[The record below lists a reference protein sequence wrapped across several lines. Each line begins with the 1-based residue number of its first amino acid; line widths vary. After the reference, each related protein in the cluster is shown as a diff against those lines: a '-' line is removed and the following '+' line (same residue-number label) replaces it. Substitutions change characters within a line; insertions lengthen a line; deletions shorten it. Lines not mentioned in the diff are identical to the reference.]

1 MFSPH
6 SPPPPSLLYDKYIK
20 DCTKSGEIHLKAIE
34 IYKNNVIVYMSMNGK
49 NCTSRCVFI
58 YSRIITYHKR
68 VKKIH
73 SM

>member
-1 MFSPH
+1 MGSIDGYVFTTW
-6 SPPPPSLLYDKYIK
+6 PPPQSLLYDTYIN

-68 VKKIH
+68 V
-73 SM
+73 